1 MTARHILT
9 VFAACACVGFVA
21 SGCTVLNAF
30 DEVNQQENSIG
41 GSGGTA
47 GSSGG
52 AGNSGSAG
60 TGGSSGS
67 AGSAGS
73 AGTAG
78 EGGTGGGSSR
88 TSALLVATAP
98 TDGDAALLVVD
109 PLTGKTLSQQPWNV
123 VGAAF
128 EDRRRYWFLFVDT
141 AAGESG
147 GGGAGGTGGTGGTAG
162 VSGTGA
168 AGAGAAGGAGAA
180 SGGGV
185 AGTGGTGAGAASGTG
200 GTGGTVADNVDVYVV
215 TLDPGLGT
223 LQTLQSHSLPRP
235 LHPEAIVSLR
245 SKLLYVAASEDGQGG
260 EELIVIDT
268 DEPSDLKIAARE
280 ATGPIEAFIRWPS
293 ESAVGGAATLIG
305 ATDCTGSCAIPLER
319 LEVADN
325 DVLTRSS
332 ARAAGYVTSADVGVA
347 GTRDAT
353 FTLLAFADG
362 NVWRYKPGTN
372 NKQGVPVP
380 FESNGESPTGAEYDY
395 CENTTIIAQPGR
407 LSAVSMSSTQLNRVS
422 IVAAAS
428 ELAFD
433 AATARIYTYGGTSP
447 IAAWALSR
455 QAGAPS
461 ITRQRSAD
469 GWESPKELNVAAI
482 YVEPHLECP

>member
-9 VFAACACVGFVA
+9 LSAACAWLGLAA

-41 GSGGTA
+41 GTAGTSGG
-47 GSSGG
+47 SGG
-52 AGNSGSAG
+52 AGAAGSSGSAG
-60 TGGSSGS
+60 TGGSS
-67 AGSAGS
+67 GSAGS

-78 EGGTGGGSSR
+78 EGGTGGGSNR

-98 TDGDAALLVVD
+98 ADGDAALLVVD
-109 PLTGKTLSQQPWNV
+109 PLTGETLSEQSWKV
-123 VGAAF
+123 IGAAF
-128 EDRRRYWFLFVDT
+128 EDRRRYWFFFVDT
-141 AAGESG
+141 GAGA
-147 GGGAGGTGGTGGTAG
+147 GGAGGTGAT
-162 VSGTGA
+162 SGTGA
-168 AGAGAAGGAGAA
+168 AGAGAA
-180 SGGGV
+180 SG
-185 AGTGGTGAGAASGTG
+185 AGTGGMGATSGGGTGATSGG
-200 GTGGTVADNVDVYVV
+200 GTGGSGGATADNVDVYVV

-223 LQTLQSHSLPRP
+223 LTTLQSQSLPRP
-235 LHPEAIVSLR
+235 LHPDAIVSLR

-268 DEPSDLKIAARE
+268 AEPSDLKVAARE
-280 ATGPIEAFIRWPS
+280 ATGPIEAFVRWPG

-305 ATDCTGSCAIPLER
+305 ATECTSSCAIPLER
-319 LEVADN
+319 LEVADD
-325 DVLTRSS
+325 DVLTTTS
-332 ARAAGYVTSADVGVA
+332 AKAAGYVGSADVGVA
-347 GTRDAT
+347 STRDAT

-362 NVWRYKPGTN
+362 NLWRYKPDTN
-372 NKQGVPVP
+372 AKQGVPVP
-380 FESNGESPTGAEYDY
+380 FESNGESPTSVEYDY
-395 CENTTIIAQPGR
+395 CENTAIIAQPGR

-433 AATARIYTYGGTSP
+433 AVTARIYTYGGTSP
-447 IAAWALSR
+447 ISAWALSR